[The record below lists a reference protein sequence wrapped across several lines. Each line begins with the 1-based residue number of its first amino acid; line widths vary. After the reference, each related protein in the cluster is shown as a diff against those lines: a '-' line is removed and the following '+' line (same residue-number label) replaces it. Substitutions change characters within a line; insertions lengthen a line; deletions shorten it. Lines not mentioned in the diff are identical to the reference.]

1 MSEHPSTPAP
11 RRPLTPR
18 ERRERRRIRR
28 RRLLIRRC
36 LIVLVGVLLVLAI
49 VGILSGIVRL
59 ASGGGQSAGGLTDS
73 QPASSAQSAPPA
85 ALSFAGVE
93 TAPLQVQ
100 TEGLSGYQALY
111 PDLYVPAVPGQWKSP
126 VTKTVYLTFD
136 GGPGEQTQQLLD
148 ALAAENVKATFFL
161 SNRDPQA
168 APMIRAIYE
177 AGHVCAVG
185 PSSEDAETLFA
196 SVDAYLDDFYAMW
209 QLIQAQTG
217 GHCAPFFRFPGGSD
231 STQGGSEIRAAV
243 QREMLRRG
251 FYYYDWD
258 IDSGDTAGN
267 SGTQIYAAVTGGMSR
282 DGNMPVF
289 HETAAA
295 VEQLPRILA
304 YGEENGYTFLPLD
317 GTLDPSTFLREG
329 VGRETFFS
337 TVAGNPNF
345 TLSDENQTRFADRL
359 QVSSAGPSTAASA

>member
-161 SNRDPQA
+161 SNQDPQA

-185 PSSEDAETLFA
+185 PSSEEEGTLFA
-196 SVDAYLDDFYAMW
+196 SVDA
-209 QLIQAQTG
+209 
-217 GHCAPFFRFPGGSD
+217 
-231 STQGGSEIRAAV
+231 
-243 QREMLRRG
+243 
-251 FYYYDWD
+251 
-258 IDSGDTAGN
+258 
-267 SGTQIYAAVTGGMSR
+267 
-282 DGNMPVF
+282 
-289 HETAAA
+289 
-295 VEQLPRILA
+295 
-304 YGEENGYTFLPLD
+304 
-317 GTLDPSTFLREG
+317 
-329 VGRETFFS
+329 
-337 TVAGNPNF
+337 
-345 TLSDENQTRFADRL
+345 
-359 QVSSAGPSTAASA
+359 